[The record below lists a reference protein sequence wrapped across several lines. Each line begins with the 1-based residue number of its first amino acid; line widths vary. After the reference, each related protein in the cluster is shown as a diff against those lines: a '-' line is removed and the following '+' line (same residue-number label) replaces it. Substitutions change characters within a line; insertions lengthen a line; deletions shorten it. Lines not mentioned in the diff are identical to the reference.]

1 MEMLSIIIPA
11 FNEEKSIGRLLYDLK
26 GCPISIEY
34 EIIVVDDNSEDG
46 TRDIVLN
53 EHRQNRKICL
63 ISRKAKRGVGRSL
76 KEGFANAKGDII
88 VILMGDLS
96 DNINDIPKMLK
107 KICDEGYDVVCASR
121 YIKGGDGRQKN
132 PLKEFFSKFLSKVVY
147 LFIKI
152 PTLDSTN
159 TYKMF
164 RRNVLEE
171 IGPLA
176 SNRYT
181 LCFELLLK
189 AHKKGFKIAEIP
201 TFWSDRQSG
210 RSHFQFL
217 RDGVQYVKWFIFA
230 LVSK

>member
-1 MEMLSIIIPA
+1 MMLSIIIPV
-11 FNEEKSIGRLLYDLK
+11 FNEEKSIGRLLYNLK
-26 GCPISIEY
+26 ECHIPTEY
-34 EIIVVDDNSEDG
+34 EIIVVDDNSEDV

-53 EHRQNRKICL
+53 EHRQNRKISL
-63 ISRKAKRGVGRSL
+63 ISRKGKRGLGRSL

-88 VILMGDLS
+88 VVLMGDLS
-96 DNINDIPKMLK
+96 DNINDIPEMLK
-107 KICDEGYDVVCASR
+107 KICDEGYDFVCASR
-121 YIKGGDGRQKN
+121 YIEGGIGKQKD
-132 PLKEFFSKFLSKVVY
+132 PLKEFFSKFLSKAIY
-147 LFIKI
+147 LFVKI

-189 AHKKGFKIAEIP
+189 AYKKGFKIVEIP
-201 TFWSDRQSG
+201 TLWRDRENG
-210 RSHFQFL
+210 KSHFQFL
-217 RDGVQYVKWFIFA
+217 RDGIQYLRWLVFA
-230 LVSK
+230 LVGK